1 MENQDQFDN
10 WVNKWEAAQKKWA
23 TEDSTNSSTHIQS
36 KSPEGNSFFGL
47 QSQPLPEGDIDQNQG
62 TDWAGIYTRSIEVRD
77 EQHPNAGEDQIL
89 QEQAS
94 HWKRL
99 LGTNNFSPKGPVA
112 KPRVPVTGPTSAF
125 REQAEGWRSLLSQ
138 PGKDVTFFQN
148 PQHHTSIG
156 MDQGKSPYEPTR
168 VAPNFSDGKEL
179 NELIEMKIKLEKLE
193 STLLAQEIKAG
204 KANVPVADYK
214 SKLDSLRKQIDDLSD
229 KLTPQPGED
238 VY

>member
-10 WVNKWEAAQKKWA
+10 WVDKWEAAQKKWA
-23 TEDSTNSSTHIQS
+23 AEDASAPKAPQQPSD
-36 KSPEGNSFFGL
+36 GNSFFGL
-47 QSQPLPEGDIDQNQG
+47 RSKSQPGDDIDRGQG
-62 TDWAGIYTRSIEVRD
+62 TDWTSIYTRSTEVRD

-99 LGTNNFSPKGPVA
+99 LGPSSFAPKGPSA
-112 KPRVPVTGPTSAF
+112 KPTVPVVNPTSTF
-125 REQAEGWRSLLSQ
+125 REQAEGWRSLLGG

-179 NELIEMKIKLEKLE
+179 NELIEMKVKLEKLE

-214 SKLDSLRKQIDDLSD
+214 AKLDSLRKQIDDLSD
-229 KLTPQPGED
+229 KLTPRPGED

>member
-1 MENQDQFDN
+1 MSQNQP
-10 WVNKWEAAQKKWA
+10 
-23 TEDSTNSSTHIQS
+23 
-36 KSPEGNSFFGL
+36 KSREGSSFFGL
-47 QSQPLPEGDIDQNQG
+47 QSQPLPGDDIDQNQG
-62 TDWAGIYTRSIEVRD
+62 TDWTSIYSRSTEVRD
-77 EQHPNAGEDQIL
+77 EQHPNAGEDQML

-99 LGTNNFSPKGPVA
+99 LGPTNVAPKGTSS
-112 KPRVPVTGPTSAF
+112 KPKVPVVNPTSAF
-125 REQAEGWRSLLSQ
+125 REQAEGWRNLLGN

-179 NELIEMKIKLEKLE
+179 NELIEMKAKLEKLE

-229 KLTPQPGED
+229 KLTPAPGLD